1 MRTHAFKIFITGL
14 LISGSAWASDVPA
27 FCKTPV
33 VSLKDSDQKILN
45 PSLTGH
51 LYQRAYLKL
60 AQRLSLEN
68 LNTIEA
74 YAATLSTRLQKQ
86 QIESFKSVFAKY
98 GQASDYENF
107 IQTLKKTD
115 YWKPATRMSNSYVA
129 VVAALARHLG
139 EINLT
144 DSEIESLWISNNWP
158 RIDGTS
164 LSKKLAAISGA
175 TEKKRHLTVTEFNS
189 LLRGL
194 GRDCTT
200 ITDAETQKKMRQD
213 YWLTLRENQTAD
225 VNGSQIVVLGQVFV
239 AIPSVKLPDQRLN
252 PGSTQIVALKKY
264 PGEKYETYIQKRHAI
279 NQKADLDVIR
289 YFHTNYG
296 DSAYVVVDK
305 KQKQLLYFRQ
315 DGVELSRS
323 ALEIFAGDEINSGGA
338 GIYFYASQASGFHF
352 LQAERDNLTR
362 AVFKSNASVPVGT
375 PVYVLPATAEH
386 HFRIRNHRLTFG
398 ANKVFRNRVAYNY
411 TPLNRD
417 FKKVAISVNL
427 KDSFTKTYVK
437 ALQDEKSTL
446 MSLLR
451 IEDDDYN
458 MLAQFAFGVLAPETD
473 YGQNWKYKIKELAPV
488 LVSLAKGNG
497 FDTDANSRGP
507 TQIKRIPEVIIEHYK
522 MEKSDLQDPRSAA
535 IATLAFSADLMK
547 DLRNVAHYHPD
558 ITEETLQ
565 SYLYYLYQ
573 GRRWEIRE
581 ATATPDKNASIRKIK
596 SAISL
601 LSIQDI

>member
-1 MRTHAFKIFITGL
+1 MRIQAFKLFVTGL
-14 LISGSAWASDVPA
+14 LISGSAWASEVPA
-27 FCKTPV
+27 FCKEPI
-33 VSLKDSDQKILN
+33 VSLKNSEQKILN

-51 LYQRAYLKL
+51 LYQRAFLKL

-74 YAATLSTRLQKQ
+74 YASTLSTRLQKE
-86 QIESFKSVFAKY
+86 QIESFKTVFAKY
-98 GQASDYENF
+98 GQTSDYENF

-115 YWKPATRMSNSYVA
+115 YWKPQLRMQNSYVA
-129 VVAALARHLG
+129 VVAALARHMG
-139 EINLT
+139 ELNIT
-144 DSEIESLWISNNWP
+144 DSEIESLWISHNWP

-164 LSKKLAAISGA
+164 LSKKLAVISGA
-175 TEKKRHLTVTEFNS
+175 TDKKRHLTVAEFQS

-194 GRDCTT
+194 GRDCGSISDTE
-200 ITDAETQKKMRQD
+200 IQKKMRQD

-225 VNGSQIVVLGQVFV
+225 VEGARIMVLGQVFV
-239 AIPSVKLPDQRLN
+239 AVPSVRLPDQRLN
-252 PGSTQIVALKKY
+252 PGKTQFITAKKY
-264 PGEKYETYIQKRHAI
+264 ASENYETYIQKRHTI
-279 NQKADLDVIR
+279 NRRGDLEVIQH
-289 YFHTNYG
+289 FHANYG
-296 DSAYVVVDK
+296 DSPYVVVDK
-305 KQKQLLYFRQ
+305 KQKQMLYFRQ
-315 DGVELSRS
+315 DGVQLSH
-323 ALEIFAGDEINSGGA
+323 AQIETYPGDEINSGGA

-362 AVFKSNASVPVGT
+362 AVFKSNTSVPVGT
-375 PVYVLPATAEH
+375 PVYVLPATSEH
-386 HFRIRNHRLTFG
+386 HFRIRNHKLTFG
-398 ANKVFRNRVAYNY
+398 ASKVFRNRVAYNY

-417 FKKVAISVNL
+417 FKKIAITVKL
-427 KDSFTKTYVK
+427 KDSFTQAYVK

-446 MSLLR
+446 MGLLR

-507 TQIKRIPEVIIEHYK
+507 TQIKRIPETIIEHYK
-522 MEKSDLQDPRSAA
+522 MEKSDLKDPKSAA

-547 DLRNVAHYHPD
+547 DLRNVAYHHPE

-573 GRRWEIRE
+573 GRRWEIRN

-601 LSIQDI
+601 LSIQEL

>member
-1 MRTHAFKIFITGL
+1 MRIQAFKVFISAL
-14 LISGSAWASDVPA
+14 LISGTAWATEVPA
-27 FCKTPV
+27 YCKEPIV
-33 VSLKDSDQKILN
+33 RLKDSEQKILN

-51 LYQRAYLKL
+51 LYQRAFLKL

-74 YAATLSTRLQKQ
+74 YAATLSTRLNKD
-86 QIESFKSVFAKY
+86 QIESFKSVFVNY

-129 VVAALARHLG
+129 VLAALARHLG
-139 EINLT
+139 EINLS
-144 DSEIESLWISNNWP
+144 DSEIESLWISHNWP
-158 RIDGTS
+158 HIDGTS
-164 LSKKLAAISGA
+164 LSKKLASISGA
-175 TEKKRHLTVTEFNS
+175 TEKKRHLTVVEFNS
-189 LLRGL
+189 LLRSL
-194 GRDCTT
+194 GRDCGT
-200 ITDAETQKKMRQD
+200 ITDAEIQKKMRQD
-213 YWLTLRENQTAD
+213 YWLTLRESQTSD
-225 VNGSQIVVLGQVFV
+225 VDGARIMVLGQVFV

-252 PGSTQIVALKKY
+252 QGTTQIVNLKKY
-264 PGEKYETYIQKRHAI
+264 PAEKYETYIQKRHAV

-289 YFHTNYG
+289 YFHTHYG
-296 DSAYVVVDK
+296 DSAYVVIDK

-315 DGVELSRS
+315 DGVELSRTG
-323 ALEIFAGDEINSGGA
+323 LETFAGDEINSGGA
-338 GIYFYASQASGFHF
+338 GIYFYASQSAGFHF

-375 PVYVLPATAEH
+375 PVYVLPATTEH
-386 HFRIRNHRLTFG
+386 RFRIRNHRLTFG
-398 ANKVFRNRVAYNY
+398 ASKVFRNRVAYNY

-417 FKKVAISVNL
+417 FKKVSITVNL
-427 KDSFTKTYVK
+427 QDSFTKAYVK

-446 MSLLR
+446 MALLR

-522 MEKSDLQDPRSAA
+522 MEKSDLKDPKSAA
-535 IATLAFSADLMK
+535 VATLAFCADLMK
-547 DLRNVAHYHPD
+547 DLRNVAHYHPE

-565 SYLYYLYQ
+565 NYLYYLYQ